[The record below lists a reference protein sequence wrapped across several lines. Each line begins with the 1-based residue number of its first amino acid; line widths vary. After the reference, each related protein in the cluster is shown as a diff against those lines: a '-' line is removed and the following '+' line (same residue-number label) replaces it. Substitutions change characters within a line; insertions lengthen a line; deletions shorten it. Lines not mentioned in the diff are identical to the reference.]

1 MIVGALL
8 LILAAIAALFLYTY
22 RWNILHPNKSHSLL
36 SDGYERTFIYHIPR
50 HIHKNPKLVI
60 VYHGSGL
67 KSFMMQIFTGHEFDL
82 LADRNRDAIIV
93 YPQGYLHNWN
103 DCRKIAPYPAKKMN
117 IDDVSFT
124 KAIVSYFKEKY
135 NIDTTQV
142 YAVGYSNG
150 GQMAFRLAA
159 TVPDLFAG
167 YATIGSTLTVPEN
180 NLCSGTTQQ
189 PISIIL
195 INGQQDGIVP
205 YNGGEI
211 TLNGESFGMAESAPF
226 TAEYWRAV
234 AGATWLSTQH
244 YGHTAVQTN
253 YYNKTSHRKV
263 SFVSIKDGGHN
274 IPNRNFRLY
283 IPKLGY
289 MNKDVDAPVVIWDFF
304 FKDALSLPQPEN
316 SNAWQKK

>member
-1 MIVGALL
+1 MITGALI
-8 LILAAIAALFLYTY
+8 LIVAAIAALFLYTY
-22 RWNILHPNKSHSLL
+22 RWNILHPNKSHSLVIG
-36 SDGYERTFIYHIPR
+36 GYERTFIYHTPN
-50 HIHKNPKLVI
+50 HLTANPKLVI

-82 LADRNRDAIIV
+82 LADKTQDAIIV

-103 DCRKIAPYPAKKMN
+103 DARKTAPFPAKKLNM
-117 IDDVSFT
+117 DDVTFT
-124 KAIVSYFKEKY
+124 KEIITYFKDKY
-135 NIDTTQV
+135 HIDTTQV

-167 YATIGSTLTVPEN
+167 FATIGSTLPAPGNYLFT
-180 NLCSGTTQQ
+180 GHTQQ
-189 PISIIL
+189 PVSIIL

-211 TLNGESFGMAESAPF
+211 TLNGQSHGMGESAPS
-226 TAEYWRAV
+226 TAAYWRAA
-234 AGATWLSTQH
+234 AGATQISTQH
-244 YGHTAVQTN
+244 YGSTAIQTN
-253 YYNKTSHRKV
+253 YYNKDNHKKV

-274 IPNRNFRLY
+274 IPNKHFRLY
-283 IPKLGY
+283 ISKLGY

-304 FKDALSLPQPEN
+304 FKEPISLSH
-316 SNAWQKK
+316 